1 MYRILV
7 TGAKSYIGT
16 SFENHL
22 KRWSVDYQVD
32 TVDMID
38 GSWRHKDFHGYDS
51 VFHVAGIAHQK
62 ETSENASSYY
72 SVNRDLAVETAKKAK
87 ADGVP
92 HFVFL
97 SSMSVYGLDTGVI
110 TRDIQPCPT
119 TNYGKSK
126 WEAEQLLQELADNS
140 FGIAVLRPP
149 MVYGKN
155 CRGNFQSLVC
165 FARKFSFFPKVSNQR
180 SMIFIDHLCEFVRQL
195 IERRALGVFFPQNQ
209 EYMQTSQM
217 VQWMGEALGRKIS
230 LSKMLGL
237 GVKCLY
243 PFSRTIRKA
252 FGTLI
257 YKDCGADD
265 FSYCIDTPENSVKQ
279 SI

>member
-1 MYRILV
+1 MRRVLV
-7 TGAKSYIGT
+7 TGANSYIGT
-16 SFENHL
+16 SVEKYL
-22 KRWSVDYQVD
+22 SRWPGQYLVD

-38 GSWRHKDFHGYDS
+38 GTWRQKDFHDYDV

-62 ETSENASSYY
+62 ETRENAHLYY
-72 SVNRDLAVETAKKAK
+72 EINRDLAVETAQKAK
-87 ADGVP
+87 AEGVRL
-92 HFVFL
+92 FIFL
-97 SSMSVYGLDTGVI
+97 SSMSVYGVDTGVI
-110 TRDIQPCPT
+110 TRDTQPCPT

-126 WEAEQLLQELADNS
+126 WEAEQRLQELGDNS

-165 FARKFSFFPKVSNQR
+165 FARKCSIFPKVRNQR

-195 IERRALGVFFPQNQ
+195 VERKARGTFFPQNQ

-217 VQWMGEALGRKIS
+217 IQWLGEALGRKIS
-230 LSKMLGL
+230 LSMVLGL
-237 GVKCLY
+237 GVEGLY